1 MIEVNHKGIDE
12 ICEILVARHKSFAD
26 TDASNPTVVAA
37 AHEIANDVEFQLSIG
52 NGAMFEIRGHFT
64 YTGNPQEFEL
74 SPACINNSGD
84 CLV

>member
-12 ICEILVARHKSFAD
+12 ICEILVARHKNFKGMDVSD
-26 TDASNPTVVAA
+26 RDVVAA
-37 AHEIANDVEFQLSIG
+37 AHEIANDVEYQLSIG

-74 SPACINNSGD
+74 SPACINNSGE

>member
-26 TDASNPTVVAA
+26 TDAADRDVVAA
-37 AHEIANDVEFQLSIG
+37 AHEYAEKVEFQLSEG
-52 NGAMFEIRGHFT
+52 NGAIFEIRGFYTH
-64 YTGNPQEFEL
+64 TGNPQEFEL
-74 SPACINNSGD
+74 SPACINNSGE